1 MSLEHFKS
9 FNLPLSALLTPPPPP
24 DPTLP
29 PLNARQRYF
38 ADLADYWLSGAPPE
52 TSRQARLSEILR
64 QQLLAQIALR
74 EGDHT
79 LGSGHAELMSSCVT
93 LPLPSQRQHLPAAQR
108 PQVYRPVLSITTPH
122 WRSPLRGAFVIVEG
136 GPEGGT
142 PDPRQPGEYAL
153 LCSLSH
159 GIEAFDSLAELH
171 VELCERLDD
180 PQQSRPLL
188 RHLHSAED
196 RERACNAE
204 RLRYEW
210 FNDDLV
216 QAQVQDLIDGQ
227 RAALTALWDSAAR
240 SPSTDLSVLA
250 EDLQTA
256 ADVLPW
262 IDSRSALR
270 TRYGLLLERNS
281 PAWLRHA
288 SAQGL
293 THIMQTMQEL
303 VVAIDRASA
312 PGILNRQQFVD
323 RNGLLSW
330 TRDRLRVLLR
340 QRHQL
345 DLDPLHLYVSVT
357 LARQTGPVLH
367 PGITTAWIPVAS
379 RPQLGDSVELVRRT
393 YRFDELAL
401 LNVSLLDIDYWLTAR
416 VHDEHDRTVPGITPS
431 QVRSMV
437 RELNV
442 GESYSRY
449 LRTHLLTSAQAQ
461 WRRDRYVDVSRARMR
476 AELAKAHYAGHLL
489 EDPFERGFKWAS
501 LVLDNPDAQVRK
513 RLPVQRL
520 SVRQLLLAGHSLH
533 DVMLITP
540 DGAGFSRVLVY
551 TPDAPDRRAWREFR
565 NIRHLL
571 RTLRSKPALREY
583 VKERLPLLDPE
594 QVERWLTKGGLGAA
608 TQRPEI
614 TGDFQHARYLA
625 EVNATLA
632 RVDASTHTKLE
643 LLGELTLHA
652 LSILLD
658 LISLVIPA
666 RTLVPVALARSI
678 LSVIDASTAFKE
690 DDRIG
695 VLKHL
700 VESFTH
706 VSDAVNN
713 IGGTTVM
720 RRAIRAIPPTPPL
733 KLPPAAAI
741 SIDSG
746 KLHYRVDGIHK
757 EGIYEQPSA
766 YPGLSLYYIKDASG
780 ASYQVAFDG
789 YRWRVVDPRM
799 PDAYIKLPVKR
810 REDGEWV
817 VDSPV
822 VWYDGL
828 PDLTMLLADC
838 QLAELPVAGPPVAG
852 LPGWVPYPGGDGL
865 FQSDRQLYLLAGEH
879 ALPLRA
885 HLLDD
890 HYHLLIPGQANS
902 AATAWAILRWQDG
915 QWRIRVR
922 QAGRSS
928 DWLALPAAY
937 SVRRGSSASRR

>member
-9 FNLPLSALLTPPPPP
+9 FDLPLSALLTPPPPP
-24 DPTLP
+24 DTALS
-29 PLNARQRYF
+29 LISARQRYF
-38 ADLADYWLSGAPPE
+38 ANLAEYWLSSTPPAA
-52 TSRQARLSEILR
+52 SRQTRLGEILR
-64 QQLLAQIALR
+64 QQLLAQIAMR

-79 LGSGHAELMSSCVT
+79 LGSNHAELMACCVN

-122 WRSPLRGAFVIVEG
+122 WRCPLRGAFVIVEG
-136 GPEGGT
+136 GPEGGM

-153 LCSLSH
+153 LCSLPH

-188 RHLHSAED
+188 RHLHSDED

-227 RAALTALWDSAAR
+227 RTALTVIWENTARRSSA
-240 SPSTDLSVLA
+240 DLSVLA
-250 EDLQTA
+250 KDLQAA

-262 IDSRSALR
+262 IDSRSALQ

-293 THIMQTMQEL
+293 THIMQTVQEL
-303 VVAIDRASA
+303 VVAIDQASA
-312 PGILNRQQFVD
+312 PGILNPEQFLE
-323 RNGLLSW
+323 RNSLLAW
-330 TRDRLRVLLR
+330 TRNRLRSTLR

-345 DLDPLHLYVSVT
+345 DLDPLHAYVSVT
-357 LARQTGPVLH
+357 LAKQKGPVLH
-367 PGITTAWIPVAS
+367 PGITTAWIPAAS
-379 RPQLGDSVELVRRT
+379 RPQVGDSVELVRRT
-393 YRFDELAL
+393 YRLDELAL
-401 LNVSLLDIDYWLTAR
+401 INVSLLDIDYWLTAR
-416 VHDEHDRTVPGITPS
+416 VHDADDHTVSGITPS
-431 QVRSMV
+431 QVRAMV

-442 GESYSRY
+442 GESYSQY

-461 WRRDRYVDVSRARMR
+461 WRRDRYIDISRARMR

-489 EDPFERGFKWAS
+489 EDPFERGFAWAT
-501 LVLDNPDAQVRK
+501 LVLDHPHAQARQQ
-513 RLPVQRL
+513 LPVQRL
-520 SVRQLLLAGHSLH
+520 SVRQLLLGGHTLH
-533 DVMLITP
+533 DVMLVTP
-540 DGAGFSRVLVY
+540 DGAGFSRFLAY
-551 TPDAPDRRAWREFR
+551 TPDSPDRRAWREFR
-565 NIRHLL
+565 NTRHLL
-571 RTLRSKPALREY
+571 RTLRSKSALREY

-594 QVERWLTKGGLGAA
+594 QVERWLTKGGLGAIA
-608 TQRPEI
+608 QRPEI
-614 TGDFQHARYLA
+614 DGDFQSARYLA

-632 RVDASTHTKLE
+632 RVDASTNTKLE

-666 RTLVPVALARSI
+666 RALVPVALARSI
-678 LSVIDASTAFKE
+678 LSVIDANTAFKE

-695 VLKHL
+695 VIKHL

-706 VSDAVNN
+706 INDAINN

-741 SIDSG
+741 NIDTD
-746 KLHYRVDGIHK
+746 KLRYRVDGIHK
-757 EGIYEQPSA
+757 EGIYEQPSPYA
-766 YPGLSLYYIKDASG
+766 GLSLYYIKDAAG
-780 ASYQVAFDG
+780 VNYQVAFDG
-789 YRWRVVDPRM
+789 YRWRVLDPRM
-799 PDAYIKLPVKR
+799 PDAYLKVPVKR
-810 REDGEWV
+810 RADGEWV

-828 PDLTMLLADC
+828 PDLAALFAEC
-838 QLAELPVAGPPVAG
+838 QLSEPPTG
-852 LPGWVPYPGGDGL
+852 IEHPGGDGL
-865 FQSDRQLYLLAGEH
+865 FRYEGQLYLLAGDQ

-890 HYHLLIPGQANS
+890 HYHLLIPNQPNGP
-902 AATAWAILRWQDG
+902 ATAWAILRWRDG

>member
-9 FNLPLSALLTPPPPP
+9 FDLPLSALLTPPPPP
-24 DPTLP
+24 DPMLP
-29 PLNARQRYF
+29 LLNARQRYF
-38 ADLADYWLSGAPPE
+38 ADLADYWLSGTPPA
-52 TSRQARLSEILR
+52 TSRQAQLSEILR

-79 LGSGHAELMSSCVT
+79 LGSNHAELMSSCVS
-93 LPLPSQRQHLPAAQR
+93 LPLPSQRQHLPVAQR

-122 WRSPLRGAFVIVEG
+122 WRCPLRGAFVIVEG
-136 GPEGGT
+136 GPEGGM

-153 LCSLSH
+153 LCSLPH

-188 RHLHSAED
+188 RHLHSDED

-216 QAQVQDLIDGQ
+216 QALVQDLIDAQ
-227 RAALTALWDSAAR
+227 RTTLIALWESAAR
-240 SPSTDLSVLA
+240 RSLVDLSILA
-250 EDLQTA
+250 EDLRTA
-256 ADVLPW
+256 ADVVPW
-262 IDSRSALR
+262 IDSRSALQ

-293 THIMQTMQEL
+293 THIMQTVQEL

-312 PGILNRQQFVD
+312 PGILDSKQFLE
-323 RNGLLSW
+323 RNSLLAW
-330 TRDRLRVLLR
+330 TRDRLRSALR

-345 DLDPLHLYVSVT
+345 DLDPLHTYVSVT
-357 LARQTGPVLH
+357 LARQKGPVLH
-367 PGITTAWIPVAS
+367 PGITTAWIPAAS
-379 RPQLGDSVELVRRT
+379 RPQVGDSVELVRRT
-393 YRFDELAL
+393 YRLDELAL
-401 LNVSLLDIDYWLTAR
+401 INVSLLDIDYWLTAR
-416 VHDEHDRTVPGITPS
+416 VHDADDHTVSGITPS
-431 QVRSMV
+431 QVRAMV

-442 GESYSRY
+442 GESYRQY
-449 LRTHLLTSAQAQ
+449 LRTHLLTSPQAQ
-461 WRRDRYVDVSRARMR
+461 WRKDRYVDVSRARMR
-476 AELAKAHYAGHLL
+476 TELAKAHYAGHLL
-489 EDPFERGFKWAS
+489 EDPFERGFEWAM
-501 LVLDNPDAQVRK
+501 LVLDNPTAQARQ
-513 RLPVQRL
+513 RLRGQRL
-520 SVRQLLLAGHSLH
+520 SVRQLLLGGHTLH
-533 DVMLITP
+533 DVMLVTP
-540 DGAGFSRVLVY
+540 EGAGFSRFLAY

-565 NIRHLL
+565 NTRHLL
-571 RTLRSKPALREY
+571 RTLRSKPALRQY

-594 QVERWLTKGGLGAA
+594 QVERWLTKGGLGAIA
-608 TQRPEI
+608 QRPEI
-614 TGDFQHARYLA
+614 VGDFQRARYVA

-632 RVDASTHTKLE
+632 RVDASTNTKLE

-666 RTLVPVALARSI
+666 RALVPVALARAL
-678 LSVIDASTAFKE
+678 LSVIDANAAFKE
-690 DDRIG
+690 DDRTG

-706 VSDAVNN
+706 ISDAINN

-741 SIDSG
+741 NIDTD
-746 KLHYRVDGIHK
+746 KLRYRVDGIHK
-757 EGIYEQPSA
+757 EGIYEQPSPYA
-766 YPGLSLYYIKDASG
+766 GLSLYYIKDAAG
-780 ASYQVAFDG
+780 MNYQVAFDG
-789 YRWRVVDPRM
+789 YRWRVLDPRM
-799 PDAYIKLPVKR
+799 PDAYLKVPVKR
-810 REDGEWV
+810 RADGEWV

-822 VWYDGL
+822 LWYDGL
-828 PDLTMLLADC
+828 PDLAALLAEC
-838 QLAELPVAGPPVAG
+838 QLPERPMGVELPD
-852 LPGWVPYPGGDGL
+852 GDGL
-865 FQSDRQLYLLAGEH
+865 FRYEGQLYLLAGEQ

-890 HYHLLIPGQANS
+890 HYHLLIPNQPNGP
-902 AATAWAILRWQDG
+902 ATAWAILRWRDG

-937 SVRRGSSASRR
+937 SVRRGSSASSR